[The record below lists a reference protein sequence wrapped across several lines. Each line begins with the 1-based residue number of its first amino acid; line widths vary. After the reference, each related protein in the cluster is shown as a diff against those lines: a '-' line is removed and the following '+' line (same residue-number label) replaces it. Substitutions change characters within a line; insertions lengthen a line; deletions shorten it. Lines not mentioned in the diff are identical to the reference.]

1 MTTRS
6 SFARTDSG
14 RSRRQKREKTKV
26 KKSSI
31 FPQKREAEISQVYEP
46 LHSRPQR
53 GGEFDRIAGAIWQ
66 VREKPSDKTINCLL
80 LSLFPDKTI
89 N

>member
-31 FPQKREAEISQVYEP
+31 SPEKERLKFRRYMNLYILALNAAENSTASPGLYG
-46 LHSRPQR
+46 R
-53 GGEFDRIAGAIWQ
+53 
-66 VREKPSDKTINCLL
+66 
-80 LSLFPDKTI
+80 
-89 N
+89 

>member
-31 FPQKREAEISQVYEP
+31 SPQHKERLKFRRYMNLYILALNAAENSTASPGLYG
-46 LHSRPQR
+46 R
-53 GGEFDRIAGAIWQ
+53 
-66 VREKPSDKTINCLL
+66 
-80 LSLFPDKTI
+80 
-89 N
+89 